1 MDTQRL
7 IRPGA
12 GLTVSI
18 ARELLTEY
26 GQVNA
31 ARNELIRVS
40 WYAGVNK
47 TEIARRMGLSRST
60 VLIVLTDEPED
71 LAGELRASLAPD
83 PEERAAELRASL
95 ARPRS

>member
-1 MDTQRL
+1 MDTERL

-31 ARNELIRVS
+31 ARNELIREG
-40 WYAGVNK
+40 WRAGVTK

-60 VLIVLTDEPED
+60 VLLV
-71 LAGELRASLAPD
+71 LAGELDVSLVDGVESDPAASGADTADSASL
-83 PEERAAELRASL
+83 RA
-95 ARPRS
+95 